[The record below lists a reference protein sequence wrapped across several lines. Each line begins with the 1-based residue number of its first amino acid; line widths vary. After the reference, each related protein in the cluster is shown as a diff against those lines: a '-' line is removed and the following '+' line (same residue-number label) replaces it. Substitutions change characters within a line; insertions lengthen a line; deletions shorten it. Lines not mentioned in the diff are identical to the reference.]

1 MRVLLALAALCAGVS
16 ATSQEPAVHEVARAA
31 ADTPGRAL
39 RAGKCCNR
47 AAKLKRKQIVFRQK
61 WRECEASAAPTES
74 ELAAECIR
82 NAHWEGT
89 QAWTE
94 GKWTVLNKQQFSHD
108 WSFTYKA
115 RDGSNAKV
123 DLEAWEESLRGLLTD
138 VPPDDFYWN
147 VKLHVP
153 DDGFEIFD
161 ELIEVPY
168 RVSPVARVPAG
179 AVLRHGGRA
188 FRVGDAT
195 EVVLPSEYI
204 NARVDRRTYR
214 WVAAERVAVEAR
226 TDGRSVNTG
235 GEALPVGIPIA
246 CGIDV
251 SEAGPARSNENYFGG
266 L

>member
-1 MRVLLALAALCAGVS
+1 MSWAARPPQPPPPTPVKAAAAEEHLEDVAALNDER
-16 ATSQEPAVHEVARAA
+16 EPVETPPAA
-31 ADTPGRAL
+31 AEEPKPVGAT
-39 RAGKCCNR
+39 
-47 AAKLKRKQIVFRQK
+47 RQ
-61 WRECEASAAPTES
+61 P
-74 ELAAECIR
+74 
-82 NAHWEGT
+82 
-89 QAWTE
+89 
-94 GKWTVLNKQQFSHD
+94 
-108 WSFTYKA
+108 
-115 RDGSNAKV
+115 V
-123 DLEAWEESLRGLLTD
+123 DA
-138 VPPDDFYWN
+138 PDD
-147 VKLHVP
+147 VP

>member
-1 MRVLLALAALCAGVS
+1 MPRGQPVF
-16 ATSQEPAVHEVARAA
+16 ERAVAA
-31 ADTPGRAL
+31 AAARVMASCTSLGCSL
-39 RAGKCCNR
+39 AGT
-47 AAKLKRKQIVFRQK
+47 
-61 WRECEASAAPTES
+61 CEAFGLEVGQAES

-108 WSFTYKA
+108 WSFTYKS
-115 RDGSNAKV
+115 RDGTNAKV

-138 VPPDDFYWN
+138 VPPDDFDWN

-204 NARVDRRTYR
+204 TARVDRRTYR